1 MRGSKITENKD
12 FIANVSN
19 GQFLYITY
27 CNGKGGIAKG
37 DARGDKGGAALL
49 DKNHPR
55 RQEKMKI
62 ANDVID

>member
-37 DARGDKGGAALL
+37 DARGDKGGGGAFG
-49 DKNHPR
+49 
-55 RQEKMKI
+55 
-62 ANDVID
+62 